1 MPGRNIENLHPWPK
15 GVSGN
20 PNGRPKKNGCM
31 TEVLR
36 KGLKAKGPDGRPNK
50 DAIVD
55 KIIALGREGEKW
67 AAELC
72 FDRIDGKVAQTL
84 EHTGADGA
92 PIAFTLVLGEQDDD
106 SDA

>member
-1 MPGRNIENLHPWPK
+1 MNATGK
-15 GVSGN
+15 GGWVKGQSGN
-20 PNGRPKKNGCM
+20 PNGRARKNGCM
-31 TEVLR
+31 TDILR
-36 KGLKAKGPDGRPNK
+36 RQLKAKGPDGKPNK
-50 DAIVD
+50 EAIVE
-55 KIIALGREGEKW
+55 KIIALANEGVKW

-72 FDRIDGKVAQTL
+72 FDRIDGKVTQTL